1 MDAEAQLDLL
11 FDLLHD
17 LGKYIR
23 MPLSLLPDSA
33 GEQEVRN
40 ALEQALMRTRSG
52 SGEVHSARVI
62 WETFI
67 SDSESGVTAFTC
79 WIPLQSAVEDALS
92 WGERLAS
99 QAPIARGEVMADF
112 GRVPEAIRALIIE
125 IRGDEG

>member
-40 ALEQALMRTRSG
+40 ALLAQLETGPARETLDHLARAVAQ
-52 SGEVHSARVI
+52 GEGCEA
-62 WETFI
+62 
-67 SDSESGVTAFTC
+67 
-79 WIPLQSAVEDALS
+79 AVQNLV
-92 WGERLAS
+92 RK
-99 QAPIARGEVMADF
+99 Q
-112 GRVPEAIRALIIE
+112 AIRASRLVYRSSQVLSVCCRATGGWQIA
-125 IRGDEG
+125 RP